1 MVTVVFSI
9 EEFFEST
16 IRKAETIPAIINKR
30 PANEEC
36 AGFGAQKF
44 GARNF
49 EPTIWCLRFSAQK
62 RDLVPGRFS
71 AWEILCLKYDLV
83 PGRFSAQR
91 FGDREI

>member
-1 MVTVVFSI
+1 MDYNRLYSCP
-9 EEFFEST
+9 EFLLFEKQRNLK
-16 IRKAETIPAIINKR
+16 IWNLERYVKH
-30 PANEEC
+30 EC

-83 PGRFSAQR
+83 PGRFGAQR

>member
-1 MVTVVFSI
+1 MPAVTNTSRI
-9 EEFFEST
+9 EYLQNQIPVESNT
-16 IRKAETIPAIINKR
+16 CKTEYLLK
-30 PANEEC
+30 EC

-44 GARNF
+44 GARDF

-91 FGDREI
+91 FGDWEI